1 MIGAMNSSHPIF
13 LDASS
18 GVPTD
23 RPFTRATARSA
34 GITDRQ
40 LGVWVAQGHLVNPM
54 RGVFHA
60 AQLPD
65 GLELRL
71 ECLRLVV
78 PEDAV
83 VTGRTAGWIH
93 RAPMILA
100 PGDHL
105 RVPPVEMH
113 VVPGNRLRN
122 PLSSGGERMFLPGE
136 VVDLE
141 GLQVT
146 SKLRTTVDLG
156 MGLPRRQAFAAM
168 CAMCR
173 VADFDREE
181 LRFELRERGRFAG
194 YRGVRQARQLEPMAD
209 PRFGSAAECVL
220 ALAGEDQG
228 DLPRFVPQHP
238 VHGPNGMFYLDLAL
252 PTLKYAAEYNGAR
265 WHDDDRATYDAA
277 RMTWLVE
284 HEDWI
289 IDVFDSD
296 DLYGPGRDPGLRLK
310 LGIQRARRRF
320 GSLTWTGQN
329 RDGDS
334 WVG

>member
-1 MIGAMNSSHPIF
+1 MNPSHDIF
-13 LDASS
+13 LDSSS
-18 GVPTD
+18 GVPID
-23 RPFTRATARSA
+23 RPFTRAWARSR

-40 LGVWVAQGHLVNPM
+40 LGTWVAQGMLISPM

-60 AQLPD
+60 AQMPD

-78 PEDAV
+78 PESAV
-83 VTGRTAGWIH
+83 VTGRTAGWLY
-93 RAPMILA
+93 RAPMVLA

-105 RVPPVEMH
+105 RVPPVEMRLS
-113 VVPGNRLRN
+113 PGNRLRN
-122 PLSSGGERMFLPGE
+122 PISTGGERTFVRGE

-141 GLQVT
+141 GLLIT

-156 MGLPRRQAFAAM
+156 MGLPRRQAFAGM
-168 CAMCR
+168 CAMAR
-173 VADFDREE
+173 VADFDRDE

-194 YRGVRQARQLEPMAD
+194 YRGVRQGRELEPRVD
-209 PRFGSAAECVL
+209 PRFGSAAECVM
-220 ALAGEDQG
+220 ALEWTDMGG
-228 DLPRFVPQHP
+228 LPQFFPQHP
-238 VHGPNGMFYLDLAL
+238 VHGPKGMFYLDLAV
-252 PTLKYAAEYNGAR
+252 PSLKYAAEYNGAR
-265 WHDDDRATYDAA
+265 WHDDDRTTYDAN
-277 RMTWLVE
+277 RMAWLVE

-289 IDVFDSD
+289 IDVFESD
-296 DLYGPGRDPGLRLK
+296 DLYGPARDPGLRLK

-320 GSLTWTGQN
+320 GSLAWTGQS